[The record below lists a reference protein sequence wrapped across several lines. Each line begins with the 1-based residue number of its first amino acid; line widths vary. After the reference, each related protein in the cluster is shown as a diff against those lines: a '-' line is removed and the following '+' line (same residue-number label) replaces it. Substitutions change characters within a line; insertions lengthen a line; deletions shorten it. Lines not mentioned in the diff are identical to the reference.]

1 MVSRVPKKT
10 GCHINKMLEVA
21 RLGMFVTL
29 YVFGIDR
36 LSRSVKNLIE
46 VVEVT

>member
-10 GCHINKMLEVA
+10 GCHINKLLEDA
-21 RLGMFVTL
+21 RLGQFSTL
-29 YVFGIDR
+29 YVVGIDC